1 MEGRNS
7 VGIEIS
13 PEYMEIIRKR
23 MDGIREERKEDELT
37 VEFI

>member
-1 MEGRNS
+1 MERRNS

-13 PEYMEIIRKR
+13 PEYMDIIRKR
-23 MDGIREERKEDELT
+23 MDGIRDERKDEELT